1 MDIATERLF
10 IRKFTYDDWQAVHAY
25 TADANVMNYIP
36 EGIFS
41 DEDAK
46 KFVIENSNE
55 NPKYFPVLLK
65 KDQTLIGHIAFH
77 QYFGEHTYEIGWVF
91 NPNYYNKGYASEA
104 AHAVLKYGFEKM
116 KLHRIIATCQPD
128 NIPSYRVMEKTV

>member
-77 QYFGEHTYEIGWVF
+77 LRRQNGDRCGRFHGA
-91 NPNYYNKGYASEA
+91 YASQ
-104 AHAVLKYGFEKM
+104 
-116 KLHRIIATCQPD
+116 R
-128 NIPSYRVMEKTV
+128 R